1 MLGDDN
7 TGRQLRKRVGKQVWF
22 EGANT
27 HGERQIATEFG
38 VMRAVRRWA
47 TSVDDTSPG
56 RCSNW

>member
-22 EGANT
+22 EGAHT